1 MADGLSDQKIAE
13 WEETL
18 EPYALDPC
26 VAHWEETLEAATD
39 RTDFDA
45 AEAALEGR
53 PRAASGEDPAGSA
66 GSAASGAGAAPAEG
80 RRRPRPDGEE
90 RGAAKRPRAEG
101 GGGAAGRARRAAA
114 PAAALVKAA
123 PARRPHALGDLNR
136 DVDPA
141 LLSDENASRIVLGM
155 AALLEFMMEERAGDG
170 GRRAPSQLAVFA
182 CGDGGARPTLTN
194 LHAFL
199 NDMARL
205 CRYTLECNV
214 VALILLIRFFSYQK
228 NLRLA
233 PATWRRYLLCALMI
247 AQKCWDDRCLRN
259 IDFTIAWRCVLPDA
273 GQVDLRDVNL
283 MERHFLAGLGY
294 DLYIQPAKYSA
305 CLSEVLSIVVDEAD
319 PPPAAPPP
327 TAPPPAAPPPG
338 KP

>member
-26 VAHWEETLEAATD
+26 VAHWEETLETATD

-53 PRAASGEDPAGSA
+53 ARGVGEDPLVQRARGV
-66 GSAASGAGAAPAEG
+66 GAGAAPAEG

-101 GGGAAGRARRAAA
+101 GGGAAGRAAPRRAR
-114 PAAALVKAA
+114 AAALVKA
-123 PARRPHALGDLNR
+123 RRAAAPHALGDLNR

-141 LLSDENASRIVLGM
+141 LLSEENASRIVLGM
-155 AALLEFMMEERAGDG
+155 AALLEFMMEEAGGG
-170 GRRAPSQLAVFA
+170 GRQRAPSQLAVFA

-205 CRYTLECNV
+205 CHYTLECNV

-233 PATWRRYLLCALMI
+233 PARRGA
-247 AQKCWDDRCLRN
+247 A
-259 IDFTIAWRCVLPDA
+259 TS
-273 GQVDLRDVNL
+273 
-283 MERHFLAGLGY
+283 
-294 DLYIQPAKYSA
+294 SA
-305 CLSEVLSIVVDEAD
+305 R
-319 PPPAAPPP
+319 
-327 TAPPPAAPPPG
+327 
-338 KP
+338 